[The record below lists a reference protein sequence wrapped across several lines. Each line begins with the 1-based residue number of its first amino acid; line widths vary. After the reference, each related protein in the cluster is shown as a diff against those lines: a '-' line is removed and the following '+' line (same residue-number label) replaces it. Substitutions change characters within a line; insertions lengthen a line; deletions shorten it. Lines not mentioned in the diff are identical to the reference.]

1 MSIDQMKKVFDD
13 IELKGN
19 EKLLM
24 LALADNSNDTGVSF
38 PSWTTLIT
46 KTSMSRGSI
55 AKWFIE
61 LEIKGLL
68 FRVSRTRLNGSKT
81 SNKFL
86 IYPHIN
92 KDILDEQDYLIFKDL
107 YDQSSRVE
115 LGSKVQELNYPSSE
129 VELGGG
135 YQSSEVE
142 LLEPSLNILNH
153 QEKREEANF
162 SEKKDI
168 TPLLKMENKIN
179 KNPIAEA
186 INFYRENISNKN
198 EDIQEATSFNQLI
211 LRQADI
217 KKIMKGL
224 INYAR
229 ALKISCK
236 KPEKLF
242 FFVRNGIYE
251 DYQEDQAI
259 VIGKSKIVV
268 PADLVGRKFIVE
280 GEAIEFKEDGYLRI
294 DKDWKV
300 TNAKNVEEMVSL
312 ARGVA

>member
-13 IELKGN
+13 TELKGN

-55 AKWFIE
+55 SKWLIE
-61 LEIKGLL
+61 LEEKGLL

-92 KDILDEQDYLIFKDL
+92 KAILDEQDYLIFKDL
-107 YDQSSRVE
+107 YDPSSEVE

-129 VELGGG
+129 VELGVR

-162 SEKKDI
+162 CEKKDI

-268 PADLVGRKFIVE
+268 PIDLVGRKFVVD

-294 DKDWKV
+294 EKDWKV

-312 ARGVA
+312 VRGVA

>member
-13 IELKGN
+13 VELKGN

-55 AKWFIE
+55 AKWLIE
-61 LEIKGLL
+61 LEDKGLL
-68 FRVSRTRLNGSKT
+68 FRVGRTRLNGSKT

-92 KDILDEQDYLIFKDL
+92 KDILDEQDYLTFKDL
-107 YDQSSRVE
+107 YDQSSEVE

-135 YQSSEVE
+135 DQSSEVE

-153 QEKREEANF
+153 QEKECKGNF

-168 TPLLKMENKIN
+168 TPFLKIENKIN
-179 KNPIAEA
+179 KNPISEI
-186 INFYRENISNKN
+186 INFYKENISSKN
-198 EDIQEATSFNQLI
+198 EDIQETASFNQI
-211 LRQADI
+211 ALRNADM

-224 INYAR
+224 INYER
-229 ALKISCK
+229 ALKISGR
-236 KPEKLF
+236 KPIKLF
-242 FFVRNGIYE
+242 FFIRDRIYE

-259 VIGKSKIVV
+259 VLGKNQIVV
-268 PADLVGRKFIVE
+268 PIDLVGKIFMID
-280 GEAIEFKEDGYLRI
+280 GEEIEFENDGYNKVG
-294 DKDWKV
+294 KDWKV
-300 TNAKNVEEMVSL
+300 TNAKDVEEMVNL
-312 ARGVA
+312 VRGVA